1 MQDFA
6 SIIAFVG
13 ILIFMAH
20 LFTGIFSRTK
30 IPDVLLLIIIGIAVG
45 PVLGLASPSQ
55 FGIVGPIFTT
65 VTLIIILFESGLT
78 LKLSSLRSTLGGALT
93 LAPLSFFL
101 TMTVAAG
108 LALLLTDLEVL
119 PAFILGAIVGSTSEA
134 VVIPL
139 IRQLRIQEET
149 RTLLSVE
156 SSVNDVLSIVITV
169 ALVQAYSLG
178 EFNIASISG
187 NLIAAFLVAI
197 IFGVVGALIWST
209 LLSRIHAI
217 KNAMFTTPAFVFVLF
232 GIVEILGFS
241 GAIAALAFGITLG
254 NIESIRFPISS
265 IPLANEPVGL
275 TEYEKTFFSEVAFLL
290 KTFFF
295 VYLGI
300 SLELISNWLILI
312 GIILT
317 VVVFILRIPSVRISL
332 KRSIPLLDM
341 SITAVM
347 VPKGLA
353 AVVLATIPL
362 QQAVVGGELIQNITN
377 GVVLF
382 SIVATSFLV
391 LLIEKTR
398 FSGFYG
404 WLLSPGFPR
413 LRPRI
418 VPHPRDIAGKT
429 DNFATNGAKLFGHT
443 DTARKKPDEKDESNS
458 S

>member
-6 SIIAFVG
+6 STIAFVG

-30 IPDVLLLIIIGIAVG
+30 IPDVLFLIIIGIGIG

-65 VTLIIILFESGLT
+65 ITLIIILFESGLT
-78 LKLSSLRSTLGGALT
+78 LKLKTLRSVLSGALT
-93 LAPLSFFL
+93 LAPLSFVL
-101 TMTVAAG
+101 TMTTVAG

-149 RTLLSVE
+149 RTLLAVE

-178 EFNIASISG
+178 EFRIAAISG

-197 IFGVVGALIWST
+197 VFGVMGALIWST

-241 GAIAALAFGITLG
+241 GAIAALTFGITLG
-254 NIESIRFPISS
+254 NIESIRFPIFS
-265 IPLANEPVGL
+265 IPLASEPVGL
-275 TEYEKTFFSEVAFLL
+275 TEYEKAFFSEVAFLL

-300 SLELISNWLILI
+300 SLELISSWLILV

-317 VVVFILRIPSVRISL
+317 VVVFILRILSVRISL
-332 KRSIPLLDM
+332 KKVMPLLDK
-341 SITAVM
+341 SIAAIM
-347 VPKGLA
+347 IPRGLA

-362 QQAVVGGELIQNITN
+362 QQAVVGGELIQNITY

-398 FSGFYG
+398 FFRFCS

-413 LRPRI
+413 LRPKI
-418 VPHPRDIAGKT
+418 VPHPKDIAGET
-429 DNFATNGAKLFGHT
+429 DNFVANGAKLFGHT
-443 DTARKKPDEKDESNS
+443 GVTRSGLDEEDASNS
-458 S
+458 R

>member
-13 ILIFMAH
+13 ILIFIAH

-30 IPDVLLLIIIGIAVG
+30 IPDVLLLIVIGIGIG

-55 FGIVGPIFTT
+55 FGIVGPIFST

-78 LKLSSLRSTLGGALT
+78 LKLSTLRSALSSALT

-101 TMTVAAG
+101 AMGAVAG

-139 IRQLRIQEET
+139 IRQLRMQEET

-169 ALVQAYSLG
+169 ALVQAYTLG
-178 EFNIASISG
+178 EFKIASISG

-197 IFGVVGALIWST
+197 VFGVMGALIWST

-241 GAIAALAFGITLG
+241 GAMAALAFGITLG
-254 NIESIRFPISS
+254 NIKSIRFPIFSMPFAS
-265 IPLANEPVGL
+265 EPVGL
-275 TEYEKTFFSEVAFLL
+275 TEYEKAFFSEVAFLL

-300 SLELISNWLILI
+300 SLELISNWLILV

-317 VVVFILRIPSVRISL
+317 VVVFILRILSVRISL
-332 KRSIPLLDM
+332 KKSVPLLDM

-347 VPKGLA
+347 IPKGLA

-362 QQAVVGGELIQNITN
+362 QQEVAGGELIQSVTY

-398 FSGFYG
+398 FSGFYS

-418 VPHPRDIAGKT
+418 VPHPKDIAGET
-429 DNFATNGAKLFGHT
+429 DNFDTNGTKLFGHT
-443 DTARKKPDEKDESNS
+443 GVTRKRLDEEDESNGS
-458 S
+458 